1 MRSRYRFSGKG
12 CSLERRFSFRSFRGG
27 ETTRAREEEKRKG
40 RKNEERERE
49 RRAENGKEIQALV
62 STEVSFRRETFLW
75 IRIEVPPSDYAPYP
89 PSLSAIIVPH
99 RIHVAPF
106 FPPPFSPSPTLLST
120 AATTTRR
127 KPIRDRHPAERQRL
141 LVYPRSHVKMG
152 SRSSVTQTETECNEA
167 VYGRRWYAVSTTF
180 RPEPVCI
187 RFGIYFI
194 YHSRLSPRGLRGPCA
209 ISLADTLIQ

>member
-1 MRSRYRFSGKG
+1 M
-12 CSLERRFSFRSFRGG
+12 
-27 ETTRAREEEKRKG
+27 KR
-40 RKNEERERE
+40 ERERE
-49 RRAENGKEIQALV
+49 KSGEWKGDTGPRFNRGFV
-62 STEVSFRRETFLW
+62 SPRNVFVNSNWSSSKRLRPL
-75 IRIEVPPSDYAPYP
+75 P